1 MPFIHLLFLL
11 NDKVKNVERIC
22 DAMFP
27 EDERFHAVGVDAVQ
41 VIAKQRKEDDF
52 IFEINHASTCTYLT
66 ISETNFR
73 VTNRPNTRHF
83 IFEFPQS
90 EVFLLNIAK

>member
-1 MPFIHLLFLL
+1 MW
-11 NDKVKNVERIC
+11 NEY
-22 DAMFP
+22 AMQCFQT
-27 EDERFHAVGVDAVQ
+27 DERFHAVDAVR

-73 VTNRPNTRHF
+73 VTNRPNMRHF
-83 IFEFPQS
+83 VFEFPQS